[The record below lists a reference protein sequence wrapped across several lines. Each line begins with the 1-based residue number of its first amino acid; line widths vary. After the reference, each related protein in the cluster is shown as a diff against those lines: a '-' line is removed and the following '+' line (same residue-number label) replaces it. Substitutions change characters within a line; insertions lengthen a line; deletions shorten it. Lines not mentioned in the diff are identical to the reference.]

1 MDPIERYVSCLPSSG
16 CVQWCLHRS
25 FSGETSKLVNLVSLE
40 WDTYLCKTTQFFY
53 VFTLKNSQRVLIN
66 YHKSFI
72 QNQNVRDAYL
82 FLQEKENHLCKFVT
96 KPSSQNHCRT
106 EVPTIN
112 ICTELSHFD
121 QRVKLWL
128 IYVWIHK
135 EP

>member
-1 MDPIERYVSCLPSSG
+1 MDPIERYVSCLPSLG
-16 CVQWCLHRS
+16 GVQWCLHRS
-25 FSGETSKLVNLVSLE
+25 FFGETSKLVNLVSLE

-66 YHKSFI
+66 DHKSFI

-82 FLQEKENHLCKFVT
+82 FSKKKKITYANLL
-96 KPSSQNHCRT
+96 QNHH
-106 EVPTIN
+106 PKTIAEQRFQLFP
-112 ICTELSHFD
+112 ELSHFD